1 MAGLCA
7 REKRRD
13 LMSRMPGGRVI
24 FYAILFWALGALIVF
39 GAYVLREAKSRP
51 VYGFTFSSMYA
62 ESLGLDAQETLVAA
76 LDAFHPTF
84 VRFPLYWNAL
94 ELRSGVFV
102 WDDVDTAVKKM
113 QDVDTSIYMVIGA
126 KVPRWPECFVPE
138 WVNTQDADTY
148 HKALLAYMT
157 EAVTR
162 YAPIVD
168 VWQVENEPFFAFGD
182 CPDLDIDLL
191 KEEIDLVRALD
202 PDAEIQITVSGEQ
215 QMWGSVA
222 SLADRIGVSVYRKA
236 RSTLFGSF
244 SFPVPSGWYVLMRLP
259 MIFSHDIV
267 ISELQM
273 EPWFTSHPRA
283 LSAENAASFFTPR
296 DALNNLAYAR
306 ATGFTE
312 VSFWGVEW
320 WYYLR
325 QQGYPEL
332 WNVMS
337 EVMK

>member
-1 MAGLCA
+1 
-7 REKRRD
+7 
-13 LMSRMPGGRVI
+13 
-24 FYAILFWALGALIVF
+24 
-39 GAYVLREAKSRP
+39 
-51 VYGFTFSSMYA
+51 MYA
-62 ESLGLDAQETLVAA
+62 ESLGLDAQETLVAT
-76 LDAFHPTF
+76 LDAFHPAF
-84 VRFPLYWNAL
+84 VRFPLYWDAI
-94 ELRSGVFV
+94 ETESGVFA
-102 WDDVDTAVKKM
+102 WDDVDSAVAKM
-113 QDVDTSIYMVIGA
+113 QGANASIHMVIGA
-126 KVPRWPECFVPE
+126 KVPRWPECFVPA
-138 WVNTQDADTY
+138 WVNSGDRDVY
-148 HKALLAYMT
+148 RESLLAYID

-162 YAPIVD
+162 YAPVVD

-182 CPDLDIDLL
+182 CPDPDIDLL
-191 KEEIDLVRALD
+191 KEEIDLVRTLD
-202 PDAEIQITVSGEQ
+202 FDAKIQMTVSGEQ

-236 RSTLFGSF
+236 RSALFGSF
-244 SFPVPSGWYVLMRLP
+244 SFPVPSRWYVLMRLP
-259 MIFSHDIV
+259 VRFSHDVV

-273 EPWFTSHPRA
+273 EPWFTSHPRY
-283 LSAENAASFFTPR
+283 LSAETAASFFAPR

-325 QQGYPEL
+325 QQGYSEL